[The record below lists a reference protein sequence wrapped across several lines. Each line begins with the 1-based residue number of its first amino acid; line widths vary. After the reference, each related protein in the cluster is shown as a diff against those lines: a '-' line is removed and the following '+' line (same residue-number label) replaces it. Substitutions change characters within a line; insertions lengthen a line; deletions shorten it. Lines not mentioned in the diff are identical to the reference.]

1 MMVVMKVMMV
11 MMVVMVVMVMR
22 AYGNNGDGRLLRWMI
37 ASITMSILV
46 SMIMMALVTWNDEC
60 VTLCAR
66 HWSGGGGA
74 RSGTVRNRH
83 GILCLPTCGQI
94 WLTHTNTLDLDGR
107 NTKHHHY
114 TNILSFDGINTI
126 YHHRFRDADYRSF
139 RRARN
144 CPELILGVW
153 SECCNAGHQV
163 SLWMPV
169 LRTIWIFFV
178 AILITILITIN
189 IVSVIVIVTTEGNAD
204 FCHFTFST

>member
-1 MMVVMKVMMV
+1 
-11 MMVVMVVMVMR
+11 MR

-94 WLTHTNTLDLDGR
+94 WLTHTNTLDLDCR
-107 NTKHHHY
+107 NTKYHHH
-114 TNILSFDGINTI
+114 TNMLNLDGRNPKYHHHTNTLTLDGRNTI
-126 YHHRFRDADYRSF
+126 YHHHTNTLNLDGRNTSF
-139 RRARN
+139 EG
-144 CPELILGVW
+144 CE
-153 SECCNAGHQV
+153 ECTAPQHQW
-163 SLWMPV
+163 L
-169 LRTIWIFFV
+169 
-178 AILITILITIN
+178 
-189 IVSVIVIVTTEGNAD
+189 
-204 FCHFTFST
+204 

>member
-1 MMVVMKVMMV
+1 MV
-11 MMVVMVVMVMR
+11 
-22 AYGNNGDGRLLRWMI
+22 
-37 ASITMSILV
+37 ILV
-46 SMIMMALVTWNDEC
+46 SMIMMAFVTWNDEC

-83 GILCLPTCGQI
+83 GILCFPTCRQI

-107 NTKHHHY
+107 NTKYHHY
-114 TNILSFDGINTI
+114 TNILNFDGINTI

-169 LRTIWIFFV
+169 LRTIWIFF
-178 AILITILITIN
+178 LSPSSLPSTSSLPPPS
-189 IVSVIVIVTTEGNAD
+189 SV
-204 FCHFTFST
+204 

>member
-1 MMVVMKVMMV
+1 MVIMGMV
-11 MMVVMVVMVMR
+11 
-22 AYGNNGDGRLLRWMI
+22 ALLRWMT

-46 SMIMMALVTWNDEC
+46 SMIMMALLTWNDEC

-83 GILCLPTCGQI
+83 GILCFPTCGQI
-94 WLTHTNTLDLDGR
+94 WLTHTNTLDLDWTNPKYHHHT
-107 NTKHHHY
+107 NTLDFDGINTICHHY
-114 TNILSFDGINTI
+114 TNILNFDGINTI

-169 LRTIWIFFV
+169 LRTIWIFFCRHPHYHQHRHYHHHRQ
-178 AILITILITIN
+178 
-189 IVSVIVIVTTEGNAD
+189 
-204 FCHFTFST
+204 CHRHCHHGG